1 MTTEAV
7 ALYNVAFTEEG
18 EDVPRRQ
25 GDLPSP
31 IVQVGDLHITS
42 DRLFSEAKLP
52 IPFSRALNANYLR
65 MTLETNE
72 SGTMVFYGWIESV
85 EMISDS
91 EDLPVTLIRWH
102 VDLWRT
108 YFVNAN
114 ITRGH
119 IVRRPW
125 DEVLNN
131 PIQNYTRLYE
141 KVDEE
146 VFELV
151 DKVTDFE
158 SRGGMFWVLVTF
170 IDKRLTEMGGQT
182 IVSISYIRHALI
194 PISWGRAITTID
206 IDVEGER
213 ITAILAQE
221 IIGGRLEETLGIDP
235 NSITNVTVLPFPPY
249 ADQLGWTEHGLQF
262 TNIGPRPRPWQAVK
276 FEITF
281 PAWPHSEWRACW
293 LSPEPAD
300 FSGDNIPVEKIWPGF
315 RVSLDEGGIVPNYK
329 SEEMREFALLGFE
342 GEIIHKM
349 PVGLVFN
356 FLQIDFQVS
365 ATQAALIIR
374 FMEDSSS
381 ASASKCRMEGR
392 TATLIG
398 QSFDI
403 TENALSSY
411 IYSGQYDYENTV
423 RNIQSKQK
431 GVESMLGGGTSGAIA
446 GGFAGMGAGLG
457 AVAGAAGGAASMA
470 LDLGIFNSEHK
481 RANFEFRANQTNG
494 ILGSG
499 QGAYIAQYGR
509 QPRVVIITADDDSQ
523 ARHYNTRRL
532 YGVAVDEWEDDC
544 SGKISEY
551 NNGYYQIMGAQVE
564 GNIPAEARRYIATRL
579 ARGVRI
585 R

>member
-7 ALYNVAFTEEG
+7 ELYNVAFTEEG

-31 IVQVGDLHITS
+31 IVQIGDLHITS

-72 SGTMVFYGWIESV
+72 SGNMVFFGWIESV

-91 EDLPVTLIRWH
+91 EDLPVTLVRWH

-108 YFVNAN
+108 YFASAN

-119 IVRRPW
+119 VIRRP
-125 DEVLNN
+125 VRAGINT
-131 PIQNYTRLYE
+131 PIQGYPKVYE
-141 KVDEE
+141 MVMQDE
-146 VFELV
+146 FRLV
-151 DKVTDFE
+151 DKVTRFSDAP
-158 SRGGMFWVLVTF
+158 SMLWVVATF
-170 IDKRLTEMGGQT
+170 VDKRKVEVGST
-182 IVSISYIRHALI
+182 IFQSISYIRHALI
-194 PISWGRAITTID
+194 PIYAGRSTDAIQ
-206 IDVEGER
+206 IDVEGES
-213 ITAILAQE
+213 ITAFQAKE
-221 IIGGRLEETLGIDP
+221 IIVGRLEEGLGLDP
-235 NSITNVTVLPFPPY
+235 NAITNVSIIPFPPY
-249 ADQLGWTEHGLQF
+249 AEQLGWTEHGLQF
-262 TNIGPRPRPWQAVK
+262 TDIGPRPRPWQATK
-276 FEITF
+276 FEITV
-281 PAWPHSEWRACW
+281 PLPGTHREWRACW
-293 LSPEPAD
+293 LSPEPID
-300 FSGDNIPVEKIWPGF
+300 LLYQDVSQERIWPGF
-315 RVSLDEGGIVPNYK
+315 KIDLGEYYD
-329 SEEMREFALLGFE
+329 SEELREYCLLGYE
-342 GEIIHKM
+342 GEIVHRM
-349 PVGLVFN
+349 PIDIGFRGM
-356 FLQIDFQVS
+356 QIDFQVS
-365 ATQAALIIR
+365 AVSVALIVR
-374 FMEDSSS
+374 FPFQMDSS
-381 ASASKCRMEGR
+381 AQDCRAEGR
-392 TATLIG
+392 TATLLS

-411 IYSGQYDYENTV
+411 LYSGQFEYENTV

-481 RANFEFRANQTNG
+481 RANYTYHANQTNG

-499 QGAYIAQYGR
+499 QGAYIAQYGQ
-509 QPRVVIITADDDSQ
+509 QPRLALITADEDSLI
-523 ARHYNTRRL
+523 RMDLSKEL
-532 YGVAVDEWEDDC
+532 YGVEVNEWETNC
-544 SGKISEY
+544 SQYIST
-551 NNGYYQIMGAQVE
+551 GYYRIMGAQVE

>member
-7 ALYNVAFTEEG
+7 ALYNVSFTEEG

-31 IVQVGDLHITS
+31 IVQIGDLHITS

-65 MTLETNE
+65 MTLESNE
-72 SGTMVFYGWIESV
+72 SGTMTFFGWIESV

-91 EDLPVTLIRWH
+91 EDLPVTLVRWH

-108 YFVNAN
+108 YFSNAS
-114 ITRGH
+114 ISRGH
-119 IVRRPW
+119 FIRRPW
-125 DEVLNN
+125 VETRNN

-141 KVDEE
+141 KIDEE

-158 SRGGMFWVLVTF
+158 SRGALFWVLVTF
-170 IDKRLTEMGGQT
+170 IDKRLTEMAGQT

-194 PISWGRAITTID
+194 PIARRNSIEDIR
-206 IDVEGER
+206 IDVEGES

-221 IIGGRLEETLGIDP
+221 IVAGRLEETLGLDP
-235 NSITNVTVLPFPPY
+235 NAITNVTVLPFPPY
-249 ADQLGWTEHGLQF
+249 AEQLGWTEHGLQF
-262 TNIGPRPRPWQAVK
+262 TNIGPRPRPWQATK

-300 FSGDNIPVEKIWPGF
+300 FSKDNIPIEKIWPGF
-315 RVSLDEGGIVPNYK
+315 RVSLDEGGIVPHYK
-329 SEEMREFALLGFE
+329 SEEMREYTLLGYE

-349 PVGLVFN
+349 PIGLEFN
-356 FLQIDFQVS
+356 HLQIDFQVS
-365 ATQAALIIR
+365 ATQAGLIIR
-374 FMEDSSS
+374 FLEDAQLIS
-381 ASASKCRMEGR
+381 ADKCRMEGR

-411 IYSGQYDYENTV
+411 LYSGQYDYENTV

-457 AVAGAAGGAASMA
+457 AVAGAAGGAAATA
-470 LDLGIFNSEHK
+470 LDLAVFNSEHK
-481 RANFEFRANQTNG
+481 NANFEFRANQTNG

-499 QGAYIAQYGR
+499 QGAYIAQYGIH
-509 QPRVVIITADDDSQ
+509 PRLVIITADDDSQ
-523 ARHYNTRRL
+523 ERHYRTRSL
-532 YGVAVDEWEDDC
+532 YGVAVDEWEIDC
-544 SGKISEY
+544 SDRISY
-551 NNGYYQIMGAQVE
+551 YGNGYYQIMGAQVE